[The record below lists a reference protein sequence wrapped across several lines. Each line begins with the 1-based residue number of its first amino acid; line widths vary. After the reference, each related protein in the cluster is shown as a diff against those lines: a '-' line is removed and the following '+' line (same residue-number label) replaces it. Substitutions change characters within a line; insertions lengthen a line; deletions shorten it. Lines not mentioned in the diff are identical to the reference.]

1 MFHLALGPALPPVS
15 ASSLLGAK
23 DKKWKL
29 RLYSEGGAV
38 DTEGVVP
45 GVEGKDISPEICEPA
60 HPRSRARKSKGGSE
74 ATSGAFLRANQNLEE
89 CCQGP

>member
-1 MFHLALGPALPPVS
+1 MLHLALGPALPPVS

-38 DTEGVVP
+38 DKEDAVP
-45 GVEGKDISPEICEPA
+45 GVEGKNLTRNLWTSPTPDQGLGNL
-60 HPRSRARKSKGGSE
+60 KE
-74 ATSGAFLRANQNLEE
+74 ALKLPWELF
-89 CCQGP
+89 